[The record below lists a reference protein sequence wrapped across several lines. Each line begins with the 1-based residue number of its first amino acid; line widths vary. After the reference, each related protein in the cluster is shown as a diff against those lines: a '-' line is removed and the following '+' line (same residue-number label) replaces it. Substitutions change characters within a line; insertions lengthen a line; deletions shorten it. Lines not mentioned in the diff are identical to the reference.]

1 MNGRSFARTLAT
13 NEHLLKRYWDSG
25 YALIDELYAPLLD
38 VIRTSPGFTD
48 IRHLHFPE
56 NERRSSSQG
65 LTALLEP
72 WIDSRTMTLDEFR
85 AYVKTW
91 SSYKSW
97 KDEHPHDADIVDGFF
112 DKQQSML
119 GISGGS
125 EVEIEWPHF
134 AIIARKPL

>member
-1 MNGRSFARTLAT
+1 MKGRSFARILAA

-38 VIRTSPGFTD
+38 VIQTSPGFTD

-56 NERRSSSQG
+56 NEQRSSSQG

-72 WIDSRTMTLDEFR
+72 WIDSRTMTLYEFR

-91 SSYKSW
+91 SAYKSW
-97 KDEHPHDADIVDGFF
+97 KDEHPHDADMVDGFF
-112 DKQQSML
+112 DKQQSMS
-119 GISGGS
+119 GISGSS